1 MHFQCE
7 SVGVIK
13 WYIAYAIIIVDPP
26 PPFFSLFWFHEIEYV
41 AYVLVHGDNIHEH
54 YQRLLTS
61 ISTVYCRYLYNI

>member
-26 PPFFSLFWFHEIEYV
+26 PFFSLFWFHEIEYV
-41 AYVLVHGDNIHEH
+41 AYVLVHGDIHKH
-54 YQRLLTS
+54 YQRLL
-61 ISTVYCRYLYNI
+61 ISTVYCR